1 MIEAGYE
8 RGNLCRSFRGK
19 RCSVWLVVTF
29 VVLASMYQQHL
40 IKSID
45 HIYTAESASPK
56 GLFLSFTVLLGWAAL
71 FTAAFS
77 VNFMIP
83 PDPLGLCLSRFAGC
97 SGSNFLT
104 NPLIQG
110 LRWMLLQTPYI
121 LKSRHKTT
129 NRIFLMGLE

>member
-8 RGNLCRSFRGK
+8 RGNVCRSFRGK

-97 SGSNFLT
+97 SGSSGIRSRCAASGHPLGQVVQGWTYQFLA
-104 NPLIQG
+104 PEQD
-110 LRWMLLQTPYI
+110 Q
-121 LKSRHKTT
+121 
-129 NRIFLMGLE
+129 

>member
-1 MIEAGYE
+1 MYADHSGE
-8 RGNLCRSFRGK
+8 N
-19 RCSVWLVVTF
+19 VVVTF

-83 PDPLGLCLSRFAGC
+83 PDPIEFRPFSAAMEYYQPCCAAA
-97 SGSNFLT
+97 SNS
-104 NPLIQG
+104 QD
-110 LRWMLLQTPYI
+110 
-121 LKSRHKTT
+121 
-129 NRIFLMGLE
+129 E